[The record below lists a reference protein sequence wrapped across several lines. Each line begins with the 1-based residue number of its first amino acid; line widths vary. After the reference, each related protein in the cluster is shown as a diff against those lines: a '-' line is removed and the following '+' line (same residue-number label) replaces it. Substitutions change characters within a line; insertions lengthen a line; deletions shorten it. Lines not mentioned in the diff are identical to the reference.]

1 MHRYKNS
8 CILYTFV
15 VELAGKN
22 YSTYEEVFIMKKL
35 FSFIM
40 VLVLVVTSVPTFVF
54 AAEDVTASQVEEML
68 KGIDSL
74 KQMQDKRSSYTAS
87 GHYDL
92 NTTNAAVIT
101 KHETARNGYET
112 YLSEMFAK
120 RAEAQKAYEALSNE
134 EKEQLD
140 PSLVAKLSNELSA
153 TLITGEFDVTPRDD
167 EYNFEAVKV
176 GTGFAYEVSNYM
188 VSGSIPQT
196 FVLVDTS
203 DGATTWSPDGEYAYG
218 ESNYIV
224 TYCCDKETG
233 IEYGTDYKRVNLE
246 DSNYFDADEAQHIRA
261 VLENSYPFISMSE
274 MKERLKAG
282 GLDAEFVD
290 SLNRSDLIAAVQMTV
305 WSYANINDA
314 AANGLSYFASIDI
327 PKNRNIYF
335 NPLRD
340 FTCEIWEWLPG
351 KKQRS
356 FDADALYRVNT
367 LAEYLCNLKAVEA
380 PDEQVIISNIEILKT
395 KLAEHGDGSYDLT
408 VLISVN
414 GAILPND
421 DVDIIVSSYSENE
434 DGSINTTSAHSI
446 DAVSGQITYK
456 TVVNTRDADTIK
468 VEVKGVQDL
477 PRGVYF
483 YDPEGGRDS
492 SQSLVGIAEG
502 KTAVHTESE
511 FTFTPDIEI
520 TPVEPDEPEA
530 DIPESIR
537 KHYIVFGKTEK
548 IGWYSVS
555 LDGGE
560 SFMPVFGNSNLEVPE
575 GTEMIIKAND
585 VFGDPFTFYVNGAAV
600 TPDENGYIRITV
612 DGFMLIGALGIP
624 VVAPDVE
631 ESLNFL
637 QKIAKAIKDFFNWV
651 ASWFK

>member
-1 MHRYKNS
+1 
-8 CILYTFV
+8 
-15 VELAGKN
+15 
-22 YSTYEEVFIMKKL
+22 MKKL

-54 AAEDVTASQVEEML
+54 AAEDVTVSQVEEML

-92 NTTNAAVIT
+92 NTTNASVIT

-140 PSLVAKLSNELSA
+140 PSLVAKLSDELSA

-335 NPLRD
+335 NPLHD
-340 FTCEIWEWLPG
+340 FTNEIWEWLPG

-380 PDEQVIISNIEILKT
+380 PDEQIIISDIEILKT

-631 ESLNFL
+631 ESLNWFQRL
-637 QKIAKAIKDFFNWV
+637 IKAIKDFF
-651 ASWFK
+651 ARLFGRK